1 VLIPSDVIDFTMKSM
16 KDMKKRDKGNA
27 HTIVSVVAQMDATTM
42 YSAPSHDEP
51 LHFKI
56 AILFMSF
63 MVNNLYLKQDK
74 QRHDGHCAKSAPIT

>member
-1 VLIPSDVIDFTMKSM
+1 MKSM
-16 KDMKKRDKGNA
+16 KDMKKRDKRDA
-27 HTIVSVVAQMDATTM
+27 HTIVYIAAQMGAATM
-42 YSAPSHDEP
+42 YSALSRDKP

-74 QRHDGHCAKSAPIT
+74 QRHDEHCAKSAPTKTPMYSF